1 MAEAHVFLMPAAGGP
16 SVQLTYGTGPDDG
29 SEFSTDWPVDRL
41 QHRVILRDRGHAQI
55 ARVFAAGGDPE
66 QLTFNERVNWFP
78 HLSPDGGYAT
88 YLSYP
93 PGTIGHPANLDVQIH
108 LVRLHDWSA
117 HVLVIDVLG
126 GQGTLNVN
134 SWAPDSDRFAYVSY
148 PLASSV

>member
-1 MAEAHVFLMPAAGGP
+1 LSIIGDGTEAA
-16 SVQLTYGTGPDDG
+16 
-29 SEFSTDWPVDRL
+29 
-41 QHRVILRDRGHAQI
+41 HRVGRA
-55 ARVFAAGGDPE
+55 
-66 QLTFNERVNWFP
+66 P

-148 PLASSV
+148 PLSSSV